1 MSTTIYDVAK
11 KAGVGIGTVSRVL
24 NNSPQISPKTREK
37 VLKVIKEL
45 KYQPHAMAQG
55 LARKRTNSL
64 ACLVP
69 SFTGYFYL
77 ELINGIQQAL
87 SRHRFD
93 LILYSIGQMD
103 KEKEILKRT
112 LRERKVDGVLLIS
125 MPITDE
131 YVKKFTQARFP
142 IVLVDSFHD
151 ELDSIAIE
159 NREGAFIATKHL
171 IDLGHTRIGMINGNL
186 NSLPAKIRLE
196 GFKAAL
202 AENNIPFE
210 AERVKIVQQTDN
222 KELNHNHGFNK
233 KAGYEAMLSLLNLEV
248 NRPTAVFISSDIQ
261 AAGAL
266 KAIRERGL
274 SVPEDIAIMG
284 FDGVELSEYLGLT
297 TMKQPMFEMGMIAVE
312 RLIEKI
318 LSPETTKK
326 KVKKLFHTRLII
338 RDTCGAGW
346 LRKDDQK
353 KVIEDDP
360 ESVLVE
366 QP

>member
-1 MSTTIYDVAK
+1 MPITIYDVAK

-24 NNSPQISPKTREK
+24 NNSPHISPKTREK
-37 VLKVIKEL
+37 ILKVIKDL

-64 ACLVP
+64 ACIVP

-87 SRHRFD
+87 SRYGFD
-93 LILYSIGQMD
+93 LILYSVGQME
-103 KEKEILKRT
+103 KEKEVLKRI

-125 MPITDE
+125 MAISDE
-131 YVKKFTQARFP
+131 YVKKFTHAKFP

-151 ELDSIAIE
+151 ELDSITIE

-171 IDLGHTRIGMINGNL
+171 IALGHTRIGMVNGNL
-186 NSLPAKIRLE
+186 NSVPAKIRLE

-210 AERVKIVQQTDN
+210 NERIKTVNQTDN
-222 KELNHNHGFNK
+222 KKLNHNHGFNK
-233 KAGYEAMLSLLNLEV
+233 EAGYEAMTSLLNLKED
-248 NRPTAVFISSDIQ
+248 RPTAVFISSDIQ
-261 AAGAL
+261 AAGAV

-274 SVPEDIAIMG
+274 RIPEDIAIVG
-284 FDGVELSEYLGLT
+284 FDGIELSEYLGLT
-297 TMKQPMFEMGMIAVE
+297 TMKQPMFEMGMIAVD

-318 LSPETTKK
+318 LNSDVSEKTI
-326 KVKKLFHTRLII
+326 KKLFHTHLII
-338 RDTCGAGW
+338 RDTCGAVTV
-346 LRKDDQK
+346 RTDKSNK
-353 KVIEDDP
+353 IMEDDP
-360 ESVLVE
+360 GSLLVHH
-366 QP
+366 